1 MTSERLRALGP
12 AVTHRVIGI
21 CHDHALQPGH
31 LACPVARITFP
42 TASPLLSITNRSGAG
57 LSYLLAI
64 AYDYDVLG
72 LGPD

>member
-1 MTSERLRALGP
+1 MTSECLRTLGP
-12 AVTHRVIGI
+12 AVTHAVIGI
-21 CHDHALQPGH
+21 CHDHALQTRH
-31 LACPVARITFP
+31 LACPFARITFP

-57 LSYLLAI
+57 IYNLLAI